1 MERDGQT
8 EDVVGEVV
16 QTGDGGEARLVC
28 PRLVGAEDALL
39 VASAQE

>member
-1 MERDGQT
+1 MERDGQAQA
-8 EDVVGEVV
+8 VGGEVV

-28 PRLVGAEDALL
+28 PRRVGAEDALL